1 MKDSQ
6 VLRFKKKKKK
16 YMHFKTLPL
25 EKLQIRYLKKKKKDT
40 LSTKL
45 YTKDTLLLS
54 LGRSESL
61 SY

>member
-1 MKDSQ
+1 
-6 VLRFKKKKKK
+6 
-16 YMHFKTLPL
+16 MHFKTLPL

-61 SY
+61 SYWYD